1 MSDEKKEGEGSTP
14 RISGETQAPTPITQL
29 SIEPPKDTR
38 DEHGRFVPGVSGNPE
53 GPKPGYRH
61 FTTKVR
67 EALAK
72 IADGKSETY
81 EVLLVKRVLKK
92 AIEGGDTQMIKLIW
106 NYIDGMPQMRID
118 HTSDGER
125 LGAID
130 PKAQAIA
137 DKFEE
142 ELKNSLL

>member
-1 MSDEKKEGEGSTP
+1 MSDEKKEGEGK
-14 RISGETQAPTPITQL
+14 TQL
-29 SIEPPKDTR
+29 FTPQNQTNDGQKMGNVTR
-38 DEHGRFVPGVSGNPE
+38 DEKGRVLPGSVLNPE
-53 GPKPGYRH
+53 GKAPGTRH

-67 EALAK
+67 EALGK

-106 NYIDGMPQMRID
+106 NYLDGMPQMKID
-118 HTSDGER
+118 HTSGGER
-125 LGAID
+125 LGVID
-130 PKAQAIA
+130 EKSQAIA

-142 ELKNSLL
+142 ELRNSLQ